1 MAVAKQPTR
10 TNAMRLL
17 DREGVSYAAHVFSDT
32 IRSAQ
37 EVASAVGIP
46 AERVFKT
53 LVTVTDDNET
63 VLAMLPGDAELDLK
77 ALARAAGAKR
87 CHMASHRDA
96 ERITG
101 LQVGGI
107 SPLALTQRGWQVF
120 LDASALA
127 QERVLVSAGKRGI
140 NLELRVDDLVRITGA
155 VVTELVRG

>member
-1 MAVAKQPTR
+1 
-10 TNAMRLL
+10 
-17 DREGVSYAAHVFSDT
+17 
-32 IRSAQ
+32 
-37 EVASAVGIP
+37 
-46 AERVFKT
+46 
-53 LVTVTDDNET
+53 
-63 VLAMLPGDAELDLK
+63 
-77 ALARAAGAKR
+77 
-87 CHMASHRDA
+87 MASHRDA

-155 VVTELVRG
+155 VVTELGRSG